1 MSDTEQL
8 ALQIGPIIEGIVAGA
23 LKVSGSGFF
32 GKLKEGG
39 AVLGY
44 LAEASDK
51 FDDNALVQHILANF
65 TGGDL
70 RSIDLGKV
78 EPQNALADASQLGS
92 ILSSVAGG
100 EQVKQFVL
108 ELIEQVFVASGSGL
122 FGGGEKVS
130 PAEQQFYEE
139 LNSQLG

>member
-8 ALQIGPIIEGIVAGA
+8 ALQIGPMIENIVASA

-39 AVLGY
+39 AVLTY
-44 LAEASDK
+44 LSDASDK
-51 FDDNALVQHILANF
+51 FDSNALIQHILANF

-70 RSIDLGKV
+70 RSIDLGTV
-78 EPQNALADASQLGS
+78 EPQEALMQAGQLGP
-92 ILSSVAGG
+92 ILSGIAGG
-100 EQVKQFVL
+100 DQVKQFVL
-108 ELIEQVFVASGSGL
+108 ELVEQVLAASGSGL

-130 PAEQQFYEE
+130 EAEQQFYDE
-139 LNSQLG
+139 LKVNLG